1 MENVREKIK
10 NYIMSISL
18 QERKKRELARYK
30 KEIKYLE
37 KMEND
42 EIDLEY
48 FDLKSQYEHKRN
60 ILSIFML
67 TIIVSILMSVW
78 KYFYNFVEMF
88 MKFVTLDHGNDIET
102 AKLMFIISVI
112 ITVFIT
118 ALIMRILISY
128 VEKMHQIYKKL
139 LVVGEIRSR
148 RYK

>member
-1 MENVREKIK
+1 
-10 NYIMSISL
+10 MSISL

-48 FDLKSQYEHKRN
+48 FNLKSQYEHKRN

-88 MKFVTLDHGNDIET
+88 MKFVTLDHGNDVET
-102 AKLMFIISVI
+102 AKLIFIISVI

-118 ALIMRILISY
+118 VLIMRILISY
-128 VEKMHQIYKKL
+128 VKKMHQIYKKL